1 MDHRIPLSS
10 INVGASTSSAPPSI
24 SQRST
29 APLQGTPRST
39 PSALSGLC
47 CLSRSSSTETNGS
60 VSAEETQGQSIG
72 QSVLSGVHSCIT
84 SCLPSLGPN
93 LSNLT
98 PEQRSEYYCNQ
109 TADYARRS
117 AARDSNGNLLHK
129 KENEGLTSKGNV
141 CWDAVKDCA
150 FKAGAIPKNR
160 YKLVNAK
167 TDLVASSDTRINN
180 ANELRNVPPGHTL
193 GFFEAEVDELPEP
206 ARIETKPFHVM
217 LTTGDN
223 KAAGHK
229 NGCIEIGNP
238 SGWEEIDLSQLKW
251 HKGYCIASPEAKG
264 KEIDLSRL
272 DEQNGHFILIEPNKK
287 DVYYKAFVV
296 THRPISE
303 AGKQP
308 SNEASTSAQV

>member
-60 VSAEETQGQSIG
+60 IAEETHGQSIG

-98 PEQRSEYYCNQ
+98 PEQRSKYYCNLA
-109 TADYARRS
+109 ADYARRS
-117 AARDSNGNLLHK
+117 AECDSNGDPLHK
-129 KENEGLTSKGNV
+129 KENEELTSKGNV

-160 YKLVNAK
+160 YKSVNAK
-167 TDLVASSDTRINN
+167 TDLVTSSDTRINN

-193 GFFEAEVDELPEP
+193 GFFEAVGKLTESP
-206 ARIETKPFHVM
+206 RIATKPFHVM

-238 SGWEEIDLSQLKW
+238 SGWEELDLSQLKW
-251 HKGYCIASPEAKG
+251 HEGYFIASSEAKG

-272 DEQNGHFILIEPNKK
+272 REQNGHFVLKEPNKK
-287 DVYYKAFVV
+287 GVYYKAFVV

>member
-1 MDHRIPLSS
+1 M
-10 INVGASTSSAPPSI
+10 
-24 SQRST
+24 
-29 APLQGTPRST
+29 
-39 PSALSGLC
+39 
-47 CLSRSSSTETNGS
+47 E
-60 VSAEETQGQSIG
+60 
-72 QSVLSGVHSCIT
+72 
-84 SCLPSLGPN
+84 PN

-109 TADYARRS
+109 AADYARRS
-117 AARDSNGNLLHK
+117 AERDSNGKPLNK
-129 KENEGLTSKGNV
+129 KENESLTSKGNV

-150 FKAGAIPKNR
+150 FKAGAISKNR
-160 YKLVNAK
+160 YKSVDAK
-167 TDLVASSDTRINN
+167 TDLVASSDRRINN

-193 GFFEAEVDELPEP
+193 GFFEAEVAKSTEP
-206 ARIETKPFHVM
+206 PRIATKPFHVM

-229 NGCIEIGNP
+229 NGCLEIGNP
-238 SGWEEIDLSQLKW
+238 SGWEELDLSQLKW
-251 HKGYCIASPEAKG
+251 HKGYFIASPEAKG

-272 DEQNGHFILIEPNKK
+272 TEQNGHFILAEPNNKK

-308 SNEASTSAQV
+308 SNEASTSAQM

>member
-1 MDHRIPLSS
+1 
-10 INVGASTSSAPPSI
+10 
-24 SQRST
+24 
-29 APLQGTPRST
+29 
-39 PSALSGLC
+39 
-47 CLSRSSSTETNGS
+47 
-60 VSAEETQGQSIG
+60 
-72 QSVLSGVHSCIT
+72 
-84 SCLPSLGPN
+84 
-93 LSNLT
+93 LT
-98 PEQRSEYYCNQ
+98 PEQRSEYYCNLA
-109 TADYARRS
+109 ADYARRS
-117 AARDSNGNLLHK
+117 AERDSNGKPLNK
-129 KENEGLTSKGNV
+129 KENESLTSKGNV

-160 YKLVNAK
+160 YKSVDAE
-167 TDLVASSDTRINN
+167 TDLVTSFDTRINS

-193 GFFEAEVDELPEP
+193 GFFAAEVYKSTEP
-206 ARIETKPFHVM
+206 RIETKPFHVM

-251 HKGYCIASPEAKG
+251 HKGYFIASPEAKG
-264 KEIDLSRL
+264 KEIDLSQL
-272 DEQNGHFILIEPNKK
+272 NEQNGHFLLSEPNKK
-287 DVYYKAFVV
+287 EVYYKAFVV

>member
-72 QSVLSGVHSCIT
+72 QSVLSGMHSCIT

-93 LSNLT
+93 LSSLT
-98 PEQRSEYYCNQ
+98 PEQRSEYYCNL
-109 TADYARRS
+109 AANYARRS
-117 AARDSNGNLLHK
+117 AERDSNGDLLHK
-129 KENEGLTSKGNV
+129 KENEELTSKGNV

-160 YKLVNAK
+160 YKSVNAK
-167 TDLVASSDTRINN
+167 TDLVTLSDTRIKN
-180 ANELRNVPPGHTL
+180 ANELESVPPGRTL
-193 GFFEAEVDELPEP
+193 GFFAVKPTKEDTPRHVEV
-206 ARIETKPFHVM
+206 ETEPFHVM

-238 SGWEEIDLSQLKW
+238 SGWEELSLSQLKW
-251 HKGYCIASPEAKG
+251 HEGYFITSSNAKG
-264 KEIDLSRL
+264 KEL
-272 DEQNGHFILIEPNKK
+272 DPNQLELFHGLFRVKNT
-287 DVYYKAFVV
+287 DIVYQPFVV